1 MPDLVFSGLK
11 INLREETSMNMAKV
25 KALGGVRGL
34 VASAALASFLATP
47 AVAGEARIGVLN
59 ALTGPIP
66 DLAAVILEAE
76 QAAAAF
82 INANGGMWDGDTLV
96 LASGDSGCDAKAG
109 VDAATKIVNV
119 EQASIIVGPLCSG
132 ATIGA
137 TQAVTIPAGVV
148 AISPSAT
155 SPAITGLDDKDAVFR
170 VCPSDAYQG
179 VTIAKLA
186 RSLGYSK
193 LAATYA
199 NDDYNAGLHDVFV
212 KAFTDAG
219 GTITG
224 DQMHEANKASYRSEL
239 ATLAAGDPE
248 GLALFA
254 YYNGSGITIMRQSL
268 ENGFFSKFIG
278 GDGMI
283 AQEVVDEIGADNLGD
298 AVFTK
303 GTADESSSHFK
314 TFAGLFA
321 KPSDPYTAQAW
332 DAVMIAALALESAGS
347 STRDLISH
355 VRAVANAPGEE
366 IGPADWA
373 KAKKLL
379 AAGKDINY
387 QGIAGA
393 HEFDENGDVAG
404 IYGMSVV
411 KDGKWVETLID

>member
-1 MPDLVFSGLK
+1 MRQMMRKTASTMRRTVVAAAFVSIAASPVYGG
-11 INLREETSMNMAKV
+11 EV
-25 KALGGVRGL
+25 K
-34 VASAALASFLATP
+34 
-47 AVAGEARIGVLN
+47 IGVLN

-66 DLAAVILEAE
+66 DLSAVILESE
-76 QAAAAF
+76 LAAAAH
-82 INANGGMWDGDTLV
+82 INANGGMWGGDTLV

-119 EQASIIVGPLCSG
+119 EQASIIVGPLCSV

-148 AISPSAT
+148 NISPSAT
-155 SPAITGLDDKDAVFR
+155 SPAITGLDDNDLVFR

-186 RSLGYSK
+186 RSMGYSK

-212 KAFTDAG
+212 KAFKELG

-224 DQMHEANKASYRSEL
+224 DQMHEANKASYRAEL
-239 ATLAAGDPE
+239 ATLSSGGPE
-248 GLALFA
+248 ALAIFA
-254 YYNGSGITIMRQSL
+254 YYNGSGITMLRQSL

-283 AQEVVDEIGADNLGD
+283 AQEVIDEIGAENLGD

-314 TFAGLFA
+314 TFAGLFDR
-321 KPSDPYTAQAW
+321 PSDPYTAQAW
-332 DAVMIAALALESAGS
+332 DAVMIAALALESAGGA
-347 STRDLISH
+347 TRDLIGH
-355 VRAVANAPGEE
+355 VRSVANAPGVEV
-366 IGPADWA
+366 GPGDWA
-373 KAKKLL
+373 KAKALL
-379 AAGKDINY
+379 AAGKEINY

-393 HEFDENGDVAG
+393 NEFDANGDVAG
-404 IYGMSVV
+404 IYGKSVV
-411 KDGKWVETLID
+411 KDGKWSETLID

>member
-1 MPDLVFSGLK
+1 MRQMMTKTVSTM
-11 INLREETSMNMAKV
+11 RRTV
-25 KALGGVRGL
+25 
-34 VASAALASFLATP
+34 VAAALVSIAASP
-47 AVAGEARIGVLN
+47 VYAGEVKIGVLN

-66 DLAAVILEAE
+66 DLSAVILESE
-76 QAAAAF
+76 LAAAVY
-82 INANGGMWDGDTLV
+82 INANGGMWGGDTLV

-148 AISPSAT
+148 NISPSAT
-155 SPAITGLDDKDAVFR
+155 SPAITGLDDNDLVFR

-186 RSLGYSK
+186 RSMGYSK

-212 KAFTDAG
+212 KAFKELG

-224 DQMHEANKASYRSEL
+224 DQMHEANKASYRAEL
-239 ATLAAGDPE
+239 ATLSSGGPE
-248 GLALFA
+248 ALAIFA
-254 YYNGSGITIMRQSL
+254 YYNGSGITMLRQSL

-283 AQEVVDEIGADNLGD
+283 AQEVIDEIGADNLGD

-314 TFAGLFA
+314 TFAGLFDR
-321 KPSDPYTAQAW
+321 PSDPYTAQAW
-332 DAVMIAALALESAGS
+332 DAVMIAALALESAGGA
-347 STRDLISH
+347 TRDLIGH
-355 VRAVANAPGEE
+355 VRSVANAPGVEV
-366 IGPADWA
+366 GPGDWA
-373 KAKKLL
+373 KAKALL
-379 AAGKDINY
+379 AAGKEINY

-393 HEFDENGDVAG
+393 NEFDANGDVAG
-404 IYGMSVV
+404 IYGKSVV
-411 KDGKWVETLID
+411 KDGKWSETLID

>member
-1 MPDLVFSGLK
+1 M
-11 INLREETSMNMAKV
+11 SMRQMMTKTV
-25 KALGGVRGL
+25 STMRRTMV
-34 VASAALASFLATP
+34 VAALVSIAASP
-47 AVAGEARIGVLN
+47 VYAGEVKIGVLN

-76 QAAAAF
+76 QAAAAH
-82 INANGGMWDGDTLV
+82 INANGGMWGGDTLV

-109 VDAATKIVNV
+109 VDAANKIVNV
-119 EQASIIVGPLCSG
+119 EQASIIVGPICSG
-132 ATIGA
+132 ATMGA

-148 AISPSAT
+148 NISPSAT
-155 SPAITGLDDKDAVFR
+155 SPAITGLDDNDLVFR

-186 RSLGYSK
+186 RSMGYSK

-212 KAFTDAG
+212 KAFKELG

-224 DQMHEANKASYRSEL
+224 DQMHEANKASYRAEL
-239 ATLAAGDPE
+239 ATLSSGGPE
-248 GLALFA
+248 ALALFA
-254 YYNGSGITIMRQSL
+254 YYNGSGITMMRQSL

-283 AQEVVDEIGADNLGD
+283 AQEVIDEIGADNLGD

-303 GTADESSSHFK
+303 GTADSNSSHFK
-314 TFAGLFA
+314 TFAGLFDR
-321 KPSDPYTAQAW
+321 PSDPYTAQAW
-332 DAVMIAALALESAGS
+332 DAVMIAALALESAGGA
-347 STRDLISH
+347 TRDLIAH
-355 VRAVANAPGEE
+355 VRSVANAPGVEV
-366 IGPADWA
+366 GPGDWA
-373 KAKKLL
+373 KAKALL

-393 HEFDENGDVAG
+393 HEFDANGDVAG
-404 IYGMSVV
+404 IYGKSVV
-411 KDGKWVETLID
+411 KDGKWAETLID

>member
-1 MPDLVFSGLK
+1 MRQMMTKTVSTM
-11 INLREETSMNMAKV
+11 RRTV
-25 KALGGVRGL
+25 
-34 VASAALASFLATP
+34 VAAALVSIAASP
-47 AVAGEARIGVLN
+47 VYAGEVKIGVLN

-76 QAAAAF
+76 QAAAAH
-82 INANGGMWDGDTLV
+82 INANGGMWGGDTLV

-148 AISPSAT
+148 NISPSAT
-155 SPAITGLDDKDAVFR
+155 SPAITGLDDNDLVFR

-186 RSLGYSK
+186 RSMGYSK

-212 KAFTDAG
+212 KAFKELG

-224 DQMHEANKASYRSEL
+224 DQMHEANKASYRAEL
-239 ATLAAGDPE
+239 ATLSSGGPE
-248 GLALFA
+248 ALAIFA
-254 YYNGSGITIMRQSL
+254 YYNGSGITMLRQSL

-283 AQEVVDEIGADNLGD
+283 AQEVIDEIGADNLGD

-314 TFAGLFA
+314 TFAGLFDR
-321 KPSDPYTAQAW
+321 PSDPYTAQAW
-332 DAVMIAALALESAGS
+332 DAVMIAALALESAGGA
-347 STRDLISH
+347 TRDLIGH
-355 VRAVANAPGEE
+355 VRSVANAPGVEV
-366 IGPADWA
+366 GPGDWA
-373 KAKKLL
+373 KAKALL
-379 AAGKDINY
+379 AAGKEINY

-393 HEFDENGDVAG
+393 NEFDANGDVAG
-404 IYGMSVV
+404 IYGKSVV
-411 KDGKWVETLID
+411 KDGKWSETLID

>member
-1 MPDLVFSGLK
+1 MRQMMTKTVGAMKRSLA
-11 INLREETSMNMAKV
+11 T
-25 KALGGVRGL
+25 
-34 VASAALASFLATP
+34 AALVSIAASP
-47 AVAGEARIGVLN
+47 VYAGEVKIGVLN

-66 DLAAVILEAE
+66 DLSAVILESE
-76 QAAAAF
+76 LAAAAY
-82 INANGGMWDGDTLV
+82 INANGGMWGGDTLV

-148 AISPSAT
+148 NISPSAT
-155 SPAITGLDDKDAVFR
+155 SPAITGLDDNDLVFR

-186 RSLGYSK
+186 RSMGYSK

-212 KAFTDAG
+212 KAFKELG

-224 DQMHEANKASYRSEL
+224 DQMHEANKASYRAEL
-239 ATLAAGDPE
+239 ATLSSGGPE
-248 GLALFA
+248 ALAIFA
-254 YYNGSGITIMRQSL
+254 YYNGSGITMLRQSL

-283 AQEVVDEIGADNLGD
+283 AQEVIDEIGADNLGD

-314 TFAGLFA
+314 TFAGLFDR
-321 KPSDPYTAQAW
+321 PSDPYTAQAW

-347 STRDLISH
+347 ATRDLIGH
-355 VRAVANAPGEE
+355 VRSVANAPGVEV
-366 IGPADWA
+366 GPGDWA
-373 KAKKLL
+373 KAKALL
-379 AAGKDINY
+379 AAGKEINY

-393 HEFDENGDVAG
+393 NEFDANGDVAG
-404 IYGMSVV
+404 IYGKSVV
-411 KDGKWVETLID
+411 KDGVWSETLID

>member
-1 MPDLVFSGLK
+1 MRRTV
-11 INLREETSMNMAKV
+11 
-25 KALGGVRGL
+25 
-34 VASAALASFLATP
+34 VAAALVSIAASP
-47 AVAGEARIGVLN
+47 VYAGEVKIGVLN

-66 DLAAVILEAE
+66 DLSAVILESE
-76 QAAAAF
+76 LAAAAY
-82 INANGGMWDGDTLV
+82 INANGGMWGGDTLV

-148 AISPSAT
+148 NISPSAT
-155 SPAITGLDDKDAVFR
+155 SPAITGLDDNDLVFR

-186 RSLGYSK
+186 RSMGYSK

-212 KAFTDAG
+212 KAFKELG

-224 DQMHEANKASYRSEL
+224 DQMHEANKASYRAEL
-239 ATLAAGDPE
+239 ATLSSGGPE
-248 GLALFA
+248 ALALFA
-254 YYNGSGITIMRQSL
+254 YYNGSGITMLRQSL

-283 AQEVVDEIGADNLGD
+283 AQEVIDEIGAENLGD

-314 TFAGLFA
+314 TFAGLFDR
-321 KPSDPYTAQAW
+321 PSDPYTAQAW
-332 DAVMIAALALESAGS
+332 DAVMIAALALESAGGA
-347 STRDLISH
+347 TRDLIGH
-355 VRAVANAPGEE
+355 VRSVANAPGVEV
-366 IGPADWA
+366 GPGDWA
-373 KAKKLL
+373 KAKALL
-379 AAGKDINY
+379 AAGKEINY

-393 HEFDENGDVAG
+393 NEFDANGDVAG
-404 IYGMSVV
+404 IYGKSVV
-411 KDGKWVETLID
+411 KDGKWFETLID

>member
-1 MPDLVFSGLK
+1 MRNVRTKGFRP
-11 INLREETSMNMAKV
+11 LRGA
-25 KALGGVRGL
+25 
-34 VASAALASFLATP
+34 VAAAALTALTAIP
-47 AVAGEARIGVLN
+47 AYAGEAKIGVLN

-82 INANGGMWDGDTLV
+82 INANGGMWNGDTLV

-109 VDAATKIVNV
+109 VDAATKLVNV

-155 SPAITGLDDKDAVFR
+155 SPAITGLDDNDSVFR

-186 RSLGYSK
+186 RSMGYTK

-212 KAFTDAG
+212 QAFKDLG
-219 GTITG
+219 GTITA

-239 ATLAAGDPE
+239 ATLSGGGAEA
-248 GLALFA
+248 LALFA

-268 ENGFFSKFIG
+268 ENGFFDKFIG

-283 AQEVVDEIGADNLGD
+283 AQEVIDEIGADNLGN

-303 GTADESSSHFK
+303 GTADEGSSHFK
-314 TFAGLFA
+314 TFAGLFS

-332 DAVMIAALALESAGS
+332 DAVMVAALALESAGGP
-347 STRDLISH
+347 TRDLISH
-355 VRAVANAPGEE
+355 VRAVANAPGVEV
-366 IGPADWA
+366 GPGDWA
-373 KAKKLL
+373 TAKKLL
-379 AAGKDINY
+379 AAGKEINY

-393 HEFDENGDVAG
+393 HEFDENGDVG
-404 IYGMSVV
+404 GVYGKSVV
-411 KDGKWVETLID
+411 IDGKWMETLLK

>member
-1 MPDLVFSGLK
+1 MRQMMKKTVSTM
-11 INLREETSMNMAKV
+11 RRTM
-25 KALGGVRGL
+25 
-34 VASAALASFLATP
+34 VAAALVSIAASP
-47 AVAGEARIGVLN
+47 VYAGEVKIGVLN

-66 DLAAVILEAE
+66 DLSAVILEAE
-76 QAAAAF
+76 LAAAAY
-82 INANGGMWDGDTLV
+82 INANGGMWGGDTLV

-109 VDAATKIVNV
+109 VDAANKIVNV
-119 EQASIIVGPLCSG
+119 EQVSIIVGPICSG

-148 AISPSAT
+148 NISPSAT
-155 SPAITGLDDKDAVFR
+155 SPAITGLDDNDLVFR

-186 RSLGYSK
+186 RSMGYSK
-193 LAATYA
+193 LATTYA

-212 KAFTDAG
+212 QAFKDLG

-239 ATLAAGDPE
+239 ATLSSGGPE
-248 GLALFA
+248 ALALFA

-268 ENGFFSKFIG
+268 ENSFFSKFIG

-283 AQEVVDEIGADNLGD
+283 AQEVIDEIGADNLGD

-303 GTADESSSHFK
+303 GTADQSSSHFK
-314 TFAGLFA
+314 TFAGLFDR
-321 KPSDPYTAQAW
+321 PSDPYTAQAW

-347 STRDLISH
+347 ATRDLIAH
-355 VRAVANAPGEE
+355 VRSVANAPGVEV
-366 IGPADWA
+366 GPGDWA
-373 KAKKLL
+373 KAKALL

-387 QGIAGA
+387 QGIAGEN
-393 HEFDENGDVAG
+393 EFDANGDVAG
-404 IYGMSVV
+404 IYGKSVV
-411 KDGKWVETLID
+411 KDGKWAETLID

>member
-1 MPDLVFSGLK
+1 MRQMMTKTVSTM
-11 INLREETSMNMAKV
+11 RRTV
-25 KALGGVRGL
+25 
-34 VASAALASFLATP
+34 VAAALVSIAASP
-47 AVAGEARIGVLN
+47 VYAGEVKIGVLN

-66 DLAAVILEAE
+66 DLSAVILESE
-76 QAAAAF
+76 LAAAAY
-82 INANGGMWDGDTLV
+82 INANGGMWGGDTLV

-148 AISPSAT
+148 NISPSAT
-155 SPAITGLDDKDAVFR
+155 SPAITGLDDNDLVFR

-186 RSLGYSK
+186 RSMGYSK

-212 KAFTDAG
+212 KAFKELG

-224 DQMHEANKASYRSEL
+224 DQMHEANKASYRAEL
-239 ATLAAGDPE
+239 ATLSSGGPE
-248 GLALFA
+248 ALAIFA
-254 YYNGSGITIMRQSL
+254 YYNGSGITMLRQSL

-283 AQEVVDEIGADNLGD
+283 AQEVIDEIGADNLGD

-314 TFAGLFA
+314 TFAGLFDR
-321 KPSDPYTAQAW
+321 PSDPYTAQAW
-332 DAVMIAALALESAGS
+332 DAVMIAALALESAGGA
-347 STRDLISH
+347 TRDLIGH
-355 VRAVANAPGEE
+355 VRSVANAPGVEV
-366 IGPADWA
+366 GPGDWA
-373 KAKKLL
+373 KAKALL
-379 AAGKDINY
+379 AAGKEINY

-393 HEFDENGDVAG
+393 NEFDANGDVAG
-404 IYGMSVV
+404 IYGKSVV
-411 KDGKWVETLID
+411 KDGKWSETLID

>member
-1 MPDLVFSGLK
+1 MSMRQMMTKTVSTIRRTVVAAVLVSIG
-11 INLREETSMNMAKV
+11 
-25 KALGGVRGL
+25 
-34 VASAALASFLATP
+34 ASP
-47 AVAGEARIGVLN
+47 VYAGEVKIGVLN

-66 DLAAVILEAE
+66 DLSAVILEAE
-76 QAAAAF
+76 LAAAAY
-82 INANGGMWDGDTLV
+82 INANGGMWGGDTLV

-148 AISPSAT
+148 NISPSAT
-155 SPAITGLDDKDAVFR
+155 SPAITGLDDNDLVFR

-186 RSLGYSK
+186 RSMGYSK

-212 KAFTDAG
+212 KAFKDLG

-224 DQMHEANKASYRSEL
+224 DQMHEANKASYRAEL
-239 ATLAAGDPE
+239 ATLSSGGPE
-248 GLALFA
+248 ALAIFA
-254 YYNGSGITIMRQSL
+254 YYNGSGITMLRQSL

-283 AQEVVDEIGADNLGD
+283 AQEVIDEIGAENLGD

-314 TFAGLFA
+314 TFAGLFDR
-321 KPSDPYTAQAW
+321 PSDPYTAQAW
-332 DAVMIAALALESAGS
+332 DAVMIAALALESAGGA
-347 STRDLISH
+347 TRDLIGH
-355 VRAVANAPGEE
+355 VRSVANAPGVEV
-366 IGPADWA
+366 GPGDWA
-373 KAKKLL
+373 KAKALL
-379 AAGKDINY
+379 AAGKEINY

-393 HEFDENGDVAG
+393 NEFDANGDVAG
-404 IYGMSVV
+404 IYGKSVV
-411 KDGKWVETLID
+411 KDGKWSETLID

>member
-1 MPDLVFSGLK
+1 MRQMMTKTVSTM
-11 INLREETSMNMAKV
+11 RRTV
-25 KALGGVRGL
+25 
-34 VASAALASFLATP
+34 VAAALVSIAANP
-47 AVAGEARIGVLN
+47 VYAGEVKIGVLN

-66 DLAAVILEAE
+66 DLSAVILESE
-76 QAAAAF
+76 LAAAAY
-82 INANGGMWDGDTLV
+82 INANGGMWGGDTLV

-148 AISPSAT
+148 NISPSAT
-155 SPAITGLDDKDAVFR
+155 SPAITGLDDNDLVFR

-186 RSLGYSK
+186 RSMGYSK

-212 KAFTDAG
+212 KAFKELG

-224 DQMHEANKASYRSEL
+224 DQMHEANKASYRAEL
-239 ATLAAGDPE
+239 ATLSSGGPE
-248 GLALFA
+248 ALAIFA
-254 YYNGSGITIMRQSL
+254 YYNGSGITMLRQSL

-283 AQEVVDEIGADNLGD
+283 AQEVIDEIGAENLGD

-314 TFAGLFA
+314 TFAGLFDR
-321 KPSDPYTAQAW
+321 PSDPYTAQAW
-332 DAVMIAALALESAGS
+332 DAVMIAALALESAGGA
-347 STRDLISH
+347 TRDLIGH
-355 VRAVANAPGEE
+355 VRSVANAPGVEV
-366 IGPADWA
+366 GPGDWA
-373 KAKKLL
+373 KAKALL
-379 AAGKDINY
+379 AAGKEINY

-393 HEFDENGDVAG
+393 NEFDANGDVAG
-404 IYGMSVV
+404 IYGKSVV
-411 KDGKWVETLID
+411 KDGKWSETLID

>member
-1 MPDLVFSGLK
+1 MRRTV
-11 INLREETSMNMAKV
+11 
-25 KALGGVRGL
+25 
-34 VASAALASFLATP
+34 VAAALVSIAASP
-47 AVAGEARIGVLN
+47 VYAGEVKIGVLN

-66 DLAAVILEAE
+66 DLSAVILESE
-76 QAAAAF
+76 LAAAAY
-82 INANGGMWDGDTLV
+82 INANGGMWGGDTLV

-148 AISPSAT
+148 NISPSAT
-155 SPAITGLDDKDAVFR
+155 SPAITGLDDNDLVFR

-186 RSLGYSK
+186 RSMGYSK

-212 KAFTDAG
+212 KAFKELG

-224 DQMHEANKASYRSEL
+224 DQMHEANKASYRAEL
-239 ATLAAGDPE
+239 ATLSSGGPE
-248 GLALFA
+248 ALAIFA
-254 YYNGSGITIMRQSL
+254 YYNGSGITMLRQSL

-283 AQEVVDEIGADNLGD
+283 AQEVIDEIGADNLGD

-314 TFAGLFA
+314 TFAGLFDR
-321 KPSDPYTAQAW
+321 PSDPYTAQAW

-347 STRDLISH
+347 ATRDLIGH
-355 VRAVANAPGEE
+355 VRSVANAPGVEV
-366 IGPADWA
+366 GPGDWA
-373 KAKKLL
+373 KAKALL
-379 AAGKDINY
+379 AAGKEINY

-393 HEFDENGDVAG
+393 NEFDANGDVAG
-404 IYGMSVV
+404 IYGKSVV
-411 KDGKWVETLID
+411 KDGVWSETLID

>member
-1 MPDLVFSGLK
+1 MRQMMRKTAITMRRTV
-11 INLREETSMNMAKV
+11 
-25 KALGGVRGL
+25 
-34 VASAALASFLATP
+34 VAAALVSIAASP
-47 AVAGEARIGVLN
+47 VYAGEVKIGVLN

-66 DLAAVILEAE
+66 DLSAVILESE
-76 QAAAAF
+76 LAAAAH
-82 INANGGMWDGDTLV
+82 INANGGMWGGDTLV

-148 AISPSAT
+148 NISPSAT
-155 SPAITGLDDKDAVFR
+155 SPAITGLDDNDLVFR

-186 RSLGYSK
+186 RSMGYSK

-212 KAFTDAG
+212 KAFKDLG

-224 DQMHEANKASYRSEL
+224 DQMHEANKASYRAEL
-239 ATLAAGDPE
+239 ATLSSGGPE
-248 GLALFA
+248 ALAIFA
-254 YYNGSGITIMRQSL
+254 YYNGSGITMLRQSL

-283 AQEVVDEIGADNLGD
+283 AQEVIDEIGAENLGD

-314 TFAGLFA
+314 TFAGLFDR
-321 KPSDPYTAQAW
+321 PSDPYTAQAW
-332 DAVMIAALALESAGS
+332 DAVMIAALALESAGGA
-347 STRDLISH
+347 TRDLIGH
-355 VRAVANAPGEE
+355 VRSVANAPGVEV
-366 IGPADWA
+366 GPGDWA
-373 KAKKLL
+373 KAKALL
-379 AAGKDINY
+379 AAGKEINY

-393 HEFDENGDVAG
+393 NEFDANGDVAG
-404 IYGMSVV
+404 IYGKSVV
-411 KDGKWVETLID
+411 KDGKWSETLID

>member
-1 MPDLVFSGLK
+1 MRQMMRKTASTMRRTV
-11 INLREETSMNMAKV
+11 
-25 KALGGVRGL
+25 
-34 VASAALASFLATP
+34 VAAALVSIAASP
-47 AVAGEARIGVLN
+47 VYAGEVKIGVLN

-66 DLAAVILEAE
+66 DLSAVILESE
-76 QAAAAF
+76 LAAAAH
-82 INANGGMWDGDTLV
+82 INANGGMWGGDTLV

-148 AISPSAT
+148 NISPSAT
-155 SPAITGLDDKDAVFR
+155 SPAITGLDDNDLVFR

-186 RSLGYSK
+186 RSMGYSK

-212 KAFTDAG
+212 KAFKELG

-224 DQMHEANKASYRSEL
+224 DQMHEANKASYRAEL
-239 ATLAAGDPE
+239 ATLSSGGPE
-248 GLALFA
+248 ALAIFA
-254 YYNGSGITIMRQSL
+254 YYNGSGITMLRQSL

-283 AQEVVDEIGADNLGD
+283 AQEVIDEIGADNLGD

-314 TFAGLFA
+314 TFAGLFDR
-321 KPSDPYTAQAW
+321 PSDPYTAQAW
-332 DAVMIAALALESAGS
+332 DAVMIAALALESAGGA
-347 STRDLISH
+347 TRDLIGH
-355 VRAVANAPGEE
+355 VRSVANAPGVEV
-366 IGPADWA
+366 GPGDWA
-373 KAKKLL
+373 KAKALL
-379 AAGKDINY
+379 AAGKEINY

-393 HEFDENGDVAG
+393 NEFDANGDVAG
-404 IYGMSVV
+404 IYGKSVV
-411 KDGKWVETLID
+411 KDGKWAETLID

>member
-1 MPDLVFSGLK
+1 MRQMMTKTVSTM
-11 INLREETSMNMAKV
+11 RRTV
-25 KALGGVRGL
+25 
-34 VASAALASFLATP
+34 VAAALVSIAASP
-47 AVAGEARIGVLN
+47 VYAGEVKIGVLN
-59 ALTGPIP
+59 SLTGPIP
-66 DLAAVILEAE
+66 DLSAVILESE
-76 QAAAAF
+76 LAAAAY
-82 INANGGMWDGDTLV
+82 INANGGMWGGDTLV

-148 AISPSAT
+148 NISPSAT
-155 SPAITGLDDKDAVFR
+155 SPAITGLDDNDLVFR

-186 RSLGYSK
+186 RSMGYSK

-212 KAFTDAG
+212 KAFKELG

-224 DQMHEANKASYRSEL
+224 DQMHEANKASYRAEL
-239 ATLAAGDPE
+239 ATLSSGGPE
-248 GLALFA
+248 ALAIFA
-254 YYNGSGITIMRQSL
+254 YYNGSGITMLRQSL

-283 AQEVVDEIGADNLGD
+283 AQEVIDEIGADNLGD

-314 TFAGLFA
+314 TFAGLFDR
-321 KPSDPYTAQAW
+321 PSDPYTAQAW

-347 STRDLISH
+347 ATRDLIGH
-355 VRAVANAPGEE
+355 VRSVANAPGVEV
-366 IGPADWA
+366 GPGDWA
-373 KAKKLL
+373 KAKALL
-379 AAGKDINY
+379 AAGKEINY

-393 HEFDENGDVAG
+393 NEFDANGDVAG
-404 IYGMSVV
+404 IYGKSVV
-411 KDGKWVETLID
+411 KDGVWSETLID

>member
-1 MPDLVFSGLK
+1 M
-11 INLREETSMNMAKV
+11 SMRQMMTKTV
-25 KALGGVRGL
+25 STMRRTMV
-34 VASAALASFLATP
+34 VAALVSIAASP
-47 AVAGEARIGVLN
+47 VYAGEVKIGVLN

-76 QAAAAF
+76 QAAAAH
-82 INANGGMWDGDTLV
+82 INANGGMWGGDTLV

-109 VDAATKIVNV
+109 VDAANKIVNV
-119 EQASIIVGPLCSG
+119 EQASIIVGPICSG
-132 ATIGA
+132 ATMGA

-148 AISPSAT
+148 NISPSAT
-155 SPAITGLDDKDAVFR
+155 SPAITGLDDNDLVFR

-186 RSLGYSK
+186 RSMGYSK

-212 KAFTDAG
+212 KAFKDLG

-224 DQMHEANKASYRSEL
+224 DQMHEANKASYRAEL
-239 ATLAAGDPE
+239 ATLSSGGPE
-248 GLALFA
+248 ALALFA
-254 YYNGSGITIMRQSL
+254 YYNGSGITMMRQSL

-283 AQEVVDEIGADNLGD
+283 AQEVIDEIGADNLGD

-303 GTADESSSHFK
+303 GTADSNSSHFK
-314 TFAGLFA
+314 TFAGLFDR
-321 KPSDPYTAQAW
+321 PSDPYTAQAW

-347 STRDLISH
+347 ATRDLIAH
-355 VRAVANAPGEE
+355 VRSVANAPGVEV
-366 IGPADWA
+366 GPGDWA
-373 KAKKLL
+373 KAKALL

-393 HEFDENGDVAG
+393 HEFDANGDVAG
-404 IYGMSVV
+404 IYGKSVV
-411 KDGKWVETLID
+411 KDGKWAETLID

>member
-1 MPDLVFSGLK
+1 MTKTIST
-11 INLREETSMNMAKV
+11 IRRTM
-25 KALGGVRGL
+25 
-34 VASAALASFLATP
+34 VAAALVSIAASP
-47 AVAGEARIGVLN
+47 VYAGEVKIGVLN

-76 QAAAAF
+76 QAAAAH
-82 INANGGMWDGDTLV
+82 INANGGMWGGDTLV

-109 VDAATKIVNV
+109 VDAANKIVNV
-119 EQASIIVGPLCSG
+119 EQASIIVGPICSG
-132 ATIGA
+132 ATMGA

-148 AISPSAT
+148 NISPSAT
-155 SPAITGLDDKDAVFR
+155 SPAITGLDDNDLVFR

-186 RSLGYSK
+186 RSMGYSK

-212 KAFTDAG
+212 KAFKELG

-224 DQMHEANKASYRSEL
+224 DQMHEANKASYRAEL
-239 ATLAAGDPE
+239 ATLSSGGPE
-248 GLALFA
+248 ALALFA
-254 YYNGSGITIMRQSL
+254 YYNGSGITMMRQSL

-283 AQEVVDEIGADNLGD
+283 AQEVIDEIGADNLGD

-303 GTADESSSHFK
+303 GTADSNSSHFK
-314 TFAGLFA
+314 TFAGLFDR
-321 KPSDPYTAQAW
+321 PSDPYTAQAW
-332 DAVMIAALALESAGS
+332 DAVMIAALALESAGGA
-347 STRDLISH
+347 TRDLIAH
-355 VRAVANAPGEE
+355 VRSVANAPGVEV
-366 IGPADWA
+366 GPGDWA
-373 KAKKLL
+373 KAKALL

-393 HEFDENGDVAG
+393 HEFDANGDVAG
-404 IYGMSVV
+404 IYGKSVV
-411 KDGKWVETLID
+411 KDGKWAETLID

>member
-1 MPDLVFSGLK
+1 M
-11 INLREETSMNMAKV
+11 SMRQMMTKTV
-25 KALGGVRGL
+25 STMRRTV
-34 VASAALASFLATP
+34 VAAALVSIAASP
-47 AVAGEARIGVLN
+47 VYAGEVKIGVLN

-66 DLAAVILEAE
+66 DLSAVILESE
-76 QAAAAF
+76 LAAAAY
-82 INANGGMWDGDTLV
+82 INANGGMWGGDTLV

-148 AISPSAT
+148 NISPSAT
-155 SPAITGLDDKDAVFR
+155 SPAITGLDDNDLVFR

-186 RSLGYSK
+186 RSMGYSK

-212 KAFTDAG
+212 KAFKELG

-224 DQMHEANKASYRSEL
+224 DQMHEANKASYRAEL
-239 ATLAAGDPE
+239 ATLSSGGPE
-248 GLALFA
+248 ALAIFA
-254 YYNGSGITIMRQSL
+254 YYNGSGITMLRQSL

-283 AQEVVDEIGADNLGD
+283 AQEVIDEIGADNLGD

-314 TFAGLFA
+314 TFAGLFDR
-321 KPSDPYTAQAW
+321 PSDPYTAQAW

-347 STRDLISH
+347 ATRDLIGH
-355 VRAVANAPGEE
+355 VRSVANAPGVEV
-366 IGPADWA
+366 GPGDWA
-373 KAKKLL
+373 KAKALL
-379 AAGKDINY
+379 AAGKEINY

-393 HEFDENGDVAG
+393 NEFDANGDVAG
-404 IYGMSVV
+404 IYGKSVV
-411 KDGKWVETLID
+411 KDGVWSETLID

>member
-1 MPDLVFSGLK
+1 M
-11 INLREETSMNMAKV
+11 SMRQMMTKTV
-25 KALGGVRGL
+25 STMRRTV
-34 VASAALASFLATP
+34 VAAALVSIAASP
-47 AVAGEARIGVLN
+47 VYAGEVKIGVLN

-66 DLAAVILEAE
+66 DLSAVILESE
-76 QAAAAF
+76 LAAAAY
-82 INANGGMWDGDTLV
+82 INANGGMWGGDTLV

-148 AISPSAT
+148 NISPSAT
-155 SPAITGLDDKDAVFR
+155 SPAITGLDDNDLVFR

-186 RSLGYSK
+186 RSMGYSK

-212 KAFTDAG
+212 KAFKELG
-219 GTITG
+219 GTITS
-224 DQMHEANKASYRSEL
+224 DQMHEANKASYRAEL
-239 ATLAAGDPE
+239 ATLSSGGPE
-248 GLALFA
+248 ALAIFA
-254 YYNGSGITIMRQSL
+254 YYNGSGITMLRQSL

-283 AQEVVDEIGADNLGD
+283 AQEVIDEIGADNLGD

-314 TFAGLFA
+314 TFAGLFDR
-321 KPSDPYTAQAW
+321 PSDPYTAQAW

-347 STRDLISH
+347 ATRDLIGH
-355 VRAVANAPGEE
+355 VRSVANAPGVEV
-366 IGPADWA
+366 GPGDWA
-373 KAKKLL
+373 KAKALL
-379 AAGKDINY
+379 AAGKEINY

-393 HEFDENGDVAG
+393 NEFDANGDVAG
-404 IYGMSVV
+404 IYGKSVV
-411 KDGKWVETLID
+411 KDGVWSETLID

>member
-1 MPDLVFSGLK
+1 MRQMMTKTIST
-11 INLREETSMNMAKV
+11 IRRTM
-25 KALGGVRGL
+25 
-34 VASAALASFLATP
+34 VAAALVSIAASP
-47 AVAGEARIGVLN
+47 VYAGEVKIGVLN

-76 QAAAAF
+76 QAAAAH
-82 INANGGMWDGDTLV
+82 INANGGMWGGDTLV

-109 VDAATKIVNV
+109 VDAANKIVNV
-119 EQASIIVGPLCSG
+119 EQASIIVGPICSG
-132 ATIGA
+132 ATMGA

-148 AISPSAT
+148 NISPSAT
-155 SPAITGLDDKDAVFR
+155 SPAITGLDDNDLVFR

-186 RSLGYSK
+186 RSMGYSK

-212 KAFTDAG
+212 KAFKELG

-224 DQMHEANKASYRSEL
+224 DQMHEANKASYRAEL
-239 ATLAAGDPE
+239 ATLSSGGPE
-248 GLALFA
+248 ALALFA
-254 YYNGSGITIMRQSL
+254 YYNGSGITMMRQSL

-283 AQEVVDEIGADNLGD
+283 AQEVIDEIGADNLGD

-303 GTADESSSHFK
+303 GTADSNSSHFK
-314 TFAGLFA
+314 TFAGLFDR
-321 KPSDPYTAQAW
+321 PSDPYTAQAW
-332 DAVMIAALALESAGS
+332 DAVMIAALALESAGGA
-347 STRDLISH
+347 TRDLIAH
-355 VRAVANAPGEE
+355 VRSVANAPGVEV
-366 IGPADWA
+366 GPGDWA
-373 KAKKLL
+373 KAKALL

-393 HEFDENGDVAG
+393 HEFDVNGDVAG
-404 IYGMSVV
+404 IYGKSVV
-411 KDGKWVETLID
+411 KDGKWAETLID

>member
-1 MPDLVFSGLK
+1 MRQMMRKTASTMRRMVVAAAFVSIAASPVYGG
-11 INLREETSMNMAKV
+11 EV
-25 KALGGVRGL
+25 K
-34 VASAALASFLATP
+34 
-47 AVAGEARIGVLN
+47 IGVLN

-66 DLAAVILEAE
+66 DLSAVILESE
-76 QAAAAF
+76 LAAAAY
-82 INANGGMWDGDTLV
+82 INANGGMWGGDTLV

-148 AISPSAT
+148 NISPSAT
-155 SPAITGLDDKDAVFR
+155 SPAITGLDDNDLVFR

-186 RSLGYSK
+186 RSMGYSK

-212 KAFTDAG
+212 KAFKELG

-224 DQMHEANKASYRSEL
+224 DQMHEANKASYRAEL
-239 ATLAAGDPE
+239 ATLSSGGPE
-248 GLALFA
+248 ALAIFA
-254 YYNGSGITIMRQSL
+254 YYNGSGITMLRQSL

-283 AQEVVDEIGADNLGD
+283 AQEVIDEIGADNLGD

-314 TFAGLFA
+314 TFAGLFDR
-321 KPSDPYTAQAW
+321 PSDPYTAQAW

-347 STRDLISH
+347 ATRDLIGH
-355 VRAVANAPGEE
+355 VRSVANAPGVEV
-366 IGPADWA
+366 GPGDWA
-373 KAKKLL
+373 KAKALL
-379 AAGKDINY
+379 AAGKEINY

-393 HEFDENGDVAG
+393 NEFDANGDVAG
-404 IYGMSVV
+404 IYGKSVV
-411 KDGKWVETLID
+411 KDGKWSETLID

>member
-1 MPDLVFSGLK
+1 MRQMMTKTVSTIRRTVVAAVLVS
-11 INLREETSMNMAKV
+11 IA
-25 KALGGVRGL
+25 
-34 VASAALASFLATP
+34 ASP
-47 AVAGEARIGVLN
+47 VYAGEVKIGVLN

-66 DLAAVILEAE
+66 DLSAVILEAE
-76 QAAAAF
+76 LAAAAH
-82 INANGGMWDGDTLV
+82 INANGGMWGGDTLV

-148 AISPSAT
+148 NISPSAT
-155 SPAITGLDDKDAVFR
+155 SPAITGLDDNDLVFR

-186 RSLGYSK
+186 RSMGYSK

-212 KAFTDAG
+212 KAFKELG

-224 DQMHEANKASYRSEL
+224 DQMHEANKASYRAEL
-239 ATLAAGDPE
+239 ATLSSGGPE
-248 GLALFA
+248 ALAIFA
-254 YYNGSGITIMRQSL
+254 YYNGSGITMLRQSL

-283 AQEVVDEIGADNLGD
+283 AQEVIDEIGADNLGD

-314 TFAGLFA
+314 TFAGLFDR
-321 KPSDPYTAQAW
+321 PSDPYTAQAW
-332 DAVMIAALALESAGS
+332 DAVMIAALALESAGGA
-347 STRDLISH
+347 TRDLIGH
-355 VRAVANAPGEE
+355 VRSVANAPGVEV
-366 IGPADWA
+366 GPGDWA
-373 KAKKLL
+373 KAKALL
-379 AAGKDINY
+379 AAGKEINY

-393 HEFDENGDVAG
+393 NEFDANGDVAG
-404 IYGMSVV
+404 IYGKSVV
-411 KDGKWVETLID
+411 KDGKWSETLID

>member
-1 MPDLVFSGLK
+1 MRQMMTKTVSTM
-11 INLREETSMNMAKV
+11 RRTMV
-25 KALGGVRGL
+25 V
-34 VASAALASFLATP
+34 AALVSIAASP
-47 AVAGEARIGVLN
+47 VYAGEVKIGVLN

-66 DLAAVILEAE
+66 DLGAVILEAE
-76 QAAAAF
+76 QAAAAH
-82 INANGGMWDGDTLV
+82 INANGGMWGGDTLV

-109 VDAATKIVNV
+109 VDAANKIVNV
-119 EQASIIVGPLCSG
+119 EQASIIVGPICSG
-132 ATIGA
+132 ATMGA

-148 AISPSAT
+148 NISPSAT
-155 SPAITGLDDKDAVFR
+155 SPAITGLDDNDLVFR

-186 RSLGYSK
+186 RSMGYSK

-212 KAFTDAG
+212 KAFKELG

-224 DQMHEANKASYRSEL
+224 DQMHEANKASYRAEL
-239 ATLAAGDPE
+239 ATLSSGGPE
-248 GLALFA
+248 ALAIFA
-254 YYNGSGITIMRQSL
+254 YYNGSGITMLRQSL

-283 AQEVVDEIGADNLGD
+283 AQEVIDEIGADNLAD

-314 TFAGLFA
+314 TFAGLFDR
-321 KPSDPYTAQAW
+321 PSDPYTAQAW

-347 STRDLISH
+347 ATRDLIAH
-355 VRAVANAPGEE
+355 VRSVANAPGVEV
-366 IGPADWA
+366 GPGDWA
-373 KAKKLL
+373 KAKALL

-393 HEFDENGDVAG
+393 NEFDANGDVAG
-404 IYGMSVV
+404 IYGKSVV
-411 KDGKWVETLID
+411 KDGKWSETLID

>member
-1 MPDLVFSGLK
+1 MRQMMTKTVSTM
-11 INLREETSMNMAKV
+11 RRTMV
-25 KALGGVRGL
+25 V
-34 VASAALASFLATP
+34 AALVSIAASP
-47 AVAGEARIGVLN
+47 VYAGEVKIGVLN

-76 QAAAAF
+76 QAAAAH
-82 INANGGMWDGDTLV
+82 INANGGMWGGDTLV

-109 VDAATKIVNV
+109 VDAANKIVNV
-119 EQASIIVGPLCSG
+119 EQASIIVGPICSG
-132 ATIGA
+132 ATMGA

-148 AISPSAT
+148 NISPSAT
-155 SPAITGLDDKDAVFR
+155 SPAITGLDDNDLVFR

-186 RSLGYSK
+186 RSMGYSK

-212 KAFTDAG
+212 KSFKELG

-224 DQMHEANKASYRSEL
+224 DQMHEANKASYRAEL
-239 ATLAAGDPE
+239 ATLSSGGPE
-248 GLALFA
+248 ALALFA
-254 YYNGSGITIMRQSL
+254 YYNGSGITMMRQSL

-283 AQEVVDEIGADNLGD
+283 AQEVIDEIGADNLGD

-303 GTADESSSHFK
+303 GTADSGSSHFK
-314 TFAGLFA
+314 TFAGLFDR
-321 KPSDPYTAQAW
+321 PSDPYTAQAW
-332 DAVMIAALALESAGS
+332 DAVMIAALALESAGGA
-347 STRDLISH
+347 TRDLIAH
-355 VRAVANAPGEE
+355 VRSVANAPGVEV
-366 IGPADWA
+366 GPGDWA
-373 KAKKLL
+373 KAKALL

-393 HEFDENGDVAG
+393 HEFDANGDVAG
-404 IYGMSVV
+404 IYGKSVV
-411 KDGKWVETLID
+411 KDGKWAETLID

>member
-1 MPDLVFSGLK
+1 MRQMMTKTMSTMRRLLAATALVSVATSSVYAGDVK
-11 INLREETSMNMAKV
+11 IGA
-25 KALGGVRGL
+25 
-34 VASAALASFLATP
+34 
-47 AVAGEARIGVLN
+47 LN

-76 QAAAAF
+76 QAAVAH
-82 INANGGMWDGDTLV
+82 INANGGMWGGDTLV

-109 VDAATKIVNV
+109 VDAATKLVNV
-119 EQASIIVGPLCSG
+119 EQVSIIVGPLCSG

-148 AISPSAT
+148 NISPSAT
-155 SPAITGLDDKDAVFR
+155 SPAITGLEDNDSVFR

-186 RSLGYSK
+186 RSMGYSK

-212 KAFTDAG
+212 KAFKELG

-224 DQMHEANKASYRSEL
+224 DQMHEANKASYRAEL
-239 ATLAAGDPE
+239 ATLSSGGPE
-248 GLALFA
+248 ALAIFA

-283 AQEVVDEIGADNLGD
+283 AQETIDEIGADNLAD

-303 GTADESSSHFK
+303 GTADETSSHFK
-314 TFAGLFA
+314 TFAGLFDR
-321 KPSDPYTAQAW
+321 PSDPYTAQAW
-332 DAVMIAALALESAGS
+332 DAVMVAALALEHAGS
-347 STRDLISH
+347 ATRDLSAH
-355 VRAVANAPGEE
+355 VRAVTNAPGVEV
-366 IGPADWA
+366 GPADWA
-373 KAKKLL
+373 KAKALL

-387 QGIAGA
+387 QGIAGV
-393 HEFDENGDVAG
+393 HEFDENGDVG
-404 IYGMSVV
+404 GVYGKNVV
-411 KDGKWVETLID
+411 SGGRWVETLID

>member
-1 MPDLVFSGLK
+1 MTKTVSTM
-11 INLREETSMNMAKV
+11 RRTMV
-25 KALGGVRGL
+25 V
-34 VASAALASFLATP
+34 AALVSIAASP
-47 AVAGEARIGVLN
+47 VYAGEVKIGVLN

-76 QAAAAF
+76 QAAAAH
-82 INANGGMWDGDTLV
+82 INANGGMWGGDTLV

-109 VDAATKIVNV
+109 VDAANKIVNV
-119 EQASIIVGPLCSG
+119 EQASIIVGPICSG
-132 ATIGA
+132 ATMGA

-148 AISPSAT
+148 NISPSAT
-155 SPAITGLDDKDAVFR
+155 SPAITGLDDNDLVFR

-186 RSLGYSK
+186 RSMGYSK

-212 KAFTDAG
+212 KAFKELG

-224 DQMHEANKASYRSEL
+224 DQMHEANKASYRAEL
-239 ATLAAGDPE
+239 ATLSSGGPE
-248 GLALFA
+248 ALALFA
-254 YYNGSGITIMRQSL
+254 YYNGSGITMMRQSL

-283 AQEVVDEIGADNLGD
+283 AQEVIDEIGADNLGD

-303 GTADESSSHFK
+303 GTADSNSSHFK
-314 TFAGLFA
+314 TFAGLFDR
-321 KPSDPYTAQAW
+321 PSDPYTAQAW

-347 STRDLISH
+347 ATRDLIAH
-355 VRAVANAPGEE
+355 VRSVANAPGVEV
-366 IGPADWA
+366 GPGDWA
-373 KAKKLL
+373 KAKALL

-393 HEFDENGDVAG
+393 HEFDVNGDVAG
-404 IYGMSVV
+404 IYGKSVV
-411 KDGKWVETLID
+411 KDGKWAETLID

>member
-1 MPDLVFSGLK
+1 MRQMMTKTVSTM
-11 INLREETSMNMAKV
+11 RRTV
-25 KALGGVRGL
+25 
-34 VASAALASFLATP
+34 VAAALVSIAASP
-47 AVAGEARIGVLN
+47 VYAGDVKIGVLN

-66 DLAAVILEAE
+66 DLSAVILEAE
-76 QAAAAF
+76 LAAAAH
-82 INANGGMWDGDTLV
+82 INANGGMWGGDTLV

-148 AISPSAT
+148 NISPSAT
-155 SPAITGLDDKDAVFR
+155 SPAITGLDDNDLVFR

-186 RSLGYSK
+186 RSMGYSK

-212 KAFTDAG
+212 KAFKELG

-224 DQMHEANKASYRSEL
+224 DQMHEANKASYRAEL
-239 ATLAAGDPE
+239 ATLSSGGPE
-248 GLALFA
+248 ALAIFA
-254 YYNGSGITIMRQSL
+254 YYNGSGITMLRQSL

-283 AQEVVDEIGADNLGD
+283 AQEVIDEIGADNLGD

-314 TFAGLFA
+314 TFAGLFDR
-321 KPSDPYTAQAW
+321 PSDPYTAQAW
-332 DAVMIAALALESAGS
+332 DAVMIAALALESAGGA
-347 STRDLISH
+347 TRDLIGH
-355 VRAVANAPGEE
+355 VRSVANAPGVEV
-366 IGPADWA
+366 GPGDWA
-373 KAKKLL
+373 KAKALL
-379 AAGKDINY
+379 AAGKEINY

-393 HEFDENGDVAG
+393 NEFDANGDVAG
-404 IYGMSVV
+404 IYGKSVV
-411 KDGKWVETLID
+411 KDGKWSETLID

>member
-1 MPDLVFSGLK
+1 MRQMMRKTASTMRRTV
-11 INLREETSMNMAKV
+11 
-25 KALGGVRGL
+25 
-34 VASAALASFLATP
+34 VAAALVSIAASP
-47 AVAGEARIGVLN
+47 VYAGEVKIGVLN

-66 DLAAVILEAE
+66 DLSAVILEAE
-76 QAAAAF
+76 LAAAAH
-82 INANGGMWDGDTLV
+82 INANGGMWGGDTLV

-148 AISPSAT
+148 NISPSAT
-155 SPAITGLDDKDAVFR
+155 SPAITGLDDNDLVFR

-186 RSLGYSK
+186 RSMGYSK

-212 KAFTDAG
+212 KAFKELG

-224 DQMHEANKASYRSEL
+224 DQMHEANKASYRAEL
-239 ATLAAGDPE
+239 ATLSSGGPE
-248 GLALFA
+248 ALAIFA
-254 YYNGSGITIMRQSL
+254 YYNGSGITMLRQSL

-283 AQEVVDEIGADNLGD
+283 AQEVIDEIGADNLGD

-314 TFAGLFA
+314 TFAGLFDR
-321 KPSDPYTAQAW
+321 PSDPYTAQAW

-347 STRDLISH
+347 ATRDLIGH
-355 VRAVANAPGEE
+355 VRSVANAPGVEV
-366 IGPADWA
+366 GPGDWA
-373 KAKKLL
+373 KAKALL
-379 AAGKDINY
+379 AAGKEINY

-393 HEFDENGDVAG
+393 NEFDANGDVAG
-404 IYGMSVV
+404 IYGKSVV
-411 KDGKWVETLID
+411 KDGKWSETLID

>member
-1 MPDLVFSGLK
+1 MRQMMTKTVSTM
-11 INLREETSMNMAKV
+11 RRTV
-25 KALGGVRGL
+25 
-34 VASAALASFLATP
+34 VAAALVSIAASP
-47 AVAGEARIGVLN
+47 VYAGEVKIGVLN

-76 QAAAAF
+76 QAAAAH
-82 INANGGMWDGDTLV
+82 INANGGMWGGDTLV

-109 VDAATKIVNV
+109 VDAANKIVNV
-119 EQASIIVGPLCSG
+119 EQASIIVGPICSG
-132 ATIGA
+132 ATMGA

-148 AISPSAT
+148 NISPSAT
-155 SPAITGLDDKDAVFR
+155 SPAITGLDDNDLVFR

-186 RSLGYSK
+186 RSMGYSK

-212 KAFTDAG
+212 KAFKELG

-224 DQMHEANKASYRSEL
+224 DQMHEANKASYRAEL
-239 ATLAAGDPE
+239 ATLSSGGPE
-248 GLALFA
+248 ALALFA
-254 YYNGSGITIMRQSL
+254 YYNGSGITMMRQSL

-283 AQEVVDEIGADNLGD
+283 AQEVIDEIGANNLGD

-303 GTADESSSHFK
+303 GTADSNSSHFK
-314 TFAGLFA
+314 TFAGLFDR
-321 KPSDPYTAQAW
+321 PSDPYTAQAW
-332 DAVMIAALALESAGS
+332 DAVMIAALALESAGGA
-347 STRDLISH
+347 TRDLIAH
-355 VRAVANAPGEE
+355 VRSVANAPGVEV
-366 IGPADWA
+366 GPGDWA
-373 KAKKLL
+373 KAKALL

-393 HEFDENGDVAG
+393 HEFDVNGDVAG
-404 IYGMSVV
+404 IYGKSVV
-411 KDGKWVETLID
+411 KDGKWAETLID

>member
-1 MPDLVFSGLK
+1 MRQMMTKTVSTM
-11 INLREETSMNMAKV
+11 RRTV
-25 KALGGVRGL
+25 
-34 VASAALASFLATP
+34 VAAALVSIAASP
-47 AVAGEARIGVLN
+47 VYAGEVKIGVLN

-66 DLAAVILEAE
+66 DLSAVILESE
-76 QAAAAF
+76 LAAAAY
-82 INANGGMWDGDTLV
+82 INANGGMWGGDTLV

-148 AISPSAT
+148 NISPSAT
-155 SPAITGLDDKDAVFR
+155 SPAITGLDDNDLVFR

-186 RSLGYSK
+186 RSMGYSK

-212 KAFTDAG
+212 KAFKELG
-219 GTITG
+219 GTITS
-224 DQMHEANKASYRSEL
+224 DQMHEANKASYRAEL
-239 ATLAAGDPE
+239 ATLSSGGPE
-248 GLALFA
+248 ALAIFA
-254 YYNGSGITIMRQSL
+254 YYNGSGITMLRQSL

-283 AQEVVDEIGADNLGD
+283 AQEVIDEIGADNLGD

-314 TFAGLFA
+314 TFAGLFDR
-321 KPSDPYTAQAW
+321 PSDPYTAQAW

-347 STRDLISH
+347 ATRDLISH
-355 VRAVANAPGEE
+355 VRSVANAPGVEV
-366 IGPADWA
+366 GPGDWA
-373 KAKKLL
+373 KAKALL
-379 AAGKDINY
+379 AAGKEINY

-393 HEFDENGDVAG
+393 NEFDANGDVAG
-404 IYGMSVV
+404 IYGKSVV
-411 KDGKWVETLID
+411 KDGVWSETLID

>member
-1 MPDLVFSGLK
+1 MRQMMTKTVSTM
-11 INLREETSMNMAKV
+11 RRTV
-25 KALGGVRGL
+25 
-34 VASAALASFLATP
+34 VAAALVSIAASP
-47 AVAGEARIGVLN
+47 VYAGEVKIGVLN

-66 DLAAVILEAE
+66 DLSAVILESE
-76 QAAAAF
+76 LAAAAY
-82 INANGGMWDGDTLV
+82 INANGGMWGGDTLV

-148 AISPSAT
+148 NISPSAT
-155 SPAITGLDDKDAVFR
+155 SPAITGLDDNDLVFR

-186 RSLGYSK
+186 RSMGYSK

-212 KAFTDAG
+212 KAFKELG
-219 GTITG
+219 GTITS
-224 DQMHEANKASYRSEL
+224 DQMHEANKASYRAEL
-239 ATLAAGDPE
+239 ATLSSGGPE
-248 GLALFA
+248 ALAIFA
-254 YYNGSGITIMRQSL
+254 YYNGSGITMLRQSL

-283 AQEVVDEIGADNLGD
+283 AQEVIDEIGADNLGD

-314 TFAGLFA
+314 TFAGLFDR
-321 KPSDPYTAQAW
+321 PSDPYTAQAW

-347 STRDLISH
+347 ATRDLIGH
-355 VRAVANAPGEE
+355 VRSVANAPGVEV
-366 IGPADWA
+366 GPGDWA
-373 KAKKLL
+373 KAKALL
-379 AAGKDINY
+379 AAGKEINY

-393 HEFDENGDVAG
+393 NEFDANGDVAG
-404 IYGMSVV
+404 IYGKSVV
-411 KDGKWVETLID
+411 KDGVWSETLID